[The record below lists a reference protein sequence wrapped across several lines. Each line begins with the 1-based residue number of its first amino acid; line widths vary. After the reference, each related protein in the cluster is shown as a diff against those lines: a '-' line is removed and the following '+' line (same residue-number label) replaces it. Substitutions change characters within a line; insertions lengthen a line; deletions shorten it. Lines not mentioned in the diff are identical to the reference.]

1 MAPRLPDRI
10 ALVLGGGGLKGFA
23 HIGAIRALRERGVEP
38 VVVGGTSIGSLIAAA
53 YAGDMPS
60 DEMERRALAVKKPD
74 LFRLDRM
81 HMITQRMMSPSL
93 YHRAPLENLVRDIVP
108 RGTFADV
115 RMPLLVNTVDLERS
129 TPVVWGLPGLRHVQI
144 ADAVYAS
151 CALPGFF
158 PPHVVDG
165 RTVADG
171 GIIDNIPAAAASYGV
186 GAIIAIDVGS
196 TSLVEARN
204 VKDKGFAAVFMRAA
218 QTTMRSMQM
227 ASLALWSGP
236 PMLLVRPEVWRYGWF
251 SFDHTRSMI
260 DAGYAA
266 MHESLDKVG
275 DALMT
280 GGGVH
285 PQREVEL
292 SIDQQAC
299 TGCTLCAT
307 AAPGLIRMA
316 ENGKAE
322 MVRQR
327 VIWSRADGEFVHR
340 CPTQAIKVIA
350 VDGDNRHNTMEYR
363 RLPDIDEEVAPE
375 R

>member
-81 HMITQRMMSPSL
+81 HMLTQRMMAPSL

-129 TPVVWGLPGLRHVQI
+129 TPVVWGLPGLRHVTI

-186 GAIIAIDVGS
+186 GAIIAVDVGS
-196 TSLVEARN
+196 TSLVEARD

-236 PMLLVRPEVWRYGWF
+236 PLLLVRPEVWKYGWF

-266 MHESLDKVG
+266 MHEALDKVG
-275 DALMT
+275 DALMS

-292 SIDQQAC
+292 SIDRQAC
-299 TGCTLCAT
+299 IGCTICAT
-307 AAPGLIRMA
+307 AAPHLIRMTA
-316 ENGKAE
+316 DGKAE

-340 CPTQAIKVIA
+340 CPTQAIKVVA
-350 VDGDNRHNTMEYR
+350 VDGENRHNTMEYR
-363 RLPDIDEEVAPE
+363 RLPDTEEEALPD

>member
-81 HMITQRMMSPSL
+81 HMLTQRMMAPSL

-129 TPVVWGLPGLRHVQI
+129 TPVVWGLPGLRHVTI

-186 GAIIAIDVGS
+186 GAIIAVDVGS
-196 TSLVEARN
+196 TSLVEARD

-227 ASLALWSGP
+227 ASRSGSTA
-236 PMLLVRPEVWRYGWF
+236 G
-251 SFDHTRSMI
+251 SASTTR
-260 DAGYAA
+260 AA
-266 MHESLDKVG
+266 
-275 DALMT
+275 
-280 GGGVH
+280 
-285 PQREVEL
+285 
-292 SIDQQAC
+292 
-299 TGCTLCAT
+299 
-307 AAPGLIRMA
+307 
-316 ENGKAE
+316 
-322 MVRQR
+322 
-327 VIWSRADGEFVHR
+327 
-340 CPTQAIKVIA
+340 
-350 VDGDNRHNTMEYR
+350 
-363 RLPDIDEEVAPE
+363 
-375 R
+375 